1 MQGEADE
8 VLNDESGDAE
18 QGKLLIYFNTTDYF
32 LLIKQLIFT
41 DGENDGTVEEESGG
55 MTIMQANT
63 PIRIIA
69 HPHAKSFVWQH
80 FGFVPIGDSD
90 TPDRRRVLCRLCL
103 RELPYC
109 GNTTNLQ
116 YHLQRYHRDVMPEG
130 LRELRPTPRTARRAS
145 RLPDPIGDPGTKIDI
160 YIYLHFRMRKL
171 MFLLFFN
178 L

>member
-1 MQGEADE
+1 MAD
-8 VLNDESGDAE
+8 G
-18 QGKLLIYFNTTDYF
+18 
-32 LLIKQLIFT
+32 
-41 DGENDGTVEEESGG
+41 DGTTMALIQNG
-55 MTIMQANT
+55 

-80 FGFVPIGDSD
+80 FGFVPLGDSD

-116 YHLQRYHRDVMPEG
+116 YHLQRYHRDVMPAG

-145 RLPDPIGDPGTKIDI
+145 RLPDPIGDPGN
-160 YIYLHFRMRKL
+160 
-171 MFLLFFN
+171 LFCFC